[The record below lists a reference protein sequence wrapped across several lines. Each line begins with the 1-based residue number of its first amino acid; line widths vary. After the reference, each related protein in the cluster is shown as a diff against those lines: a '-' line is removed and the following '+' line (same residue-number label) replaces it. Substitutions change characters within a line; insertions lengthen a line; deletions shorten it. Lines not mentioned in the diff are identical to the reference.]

1 MAKIK
6 RHKAFL
12 KDFANVKLTD
22 GQFEKFACYVA
33 LLKEDRP
40 LPPESKDHALKGSW
54 ADFRECHLGGDMLLA
69 YRVDGDEVVLARI
82 GTHSDLFG

>member
-12 KDFANVKLTD
+12 KEFANVRLTD
-22 GQFEKFACYVA
+22 GQFEKLACFIA
-33 LLKEDRP
+33 ILKDDKQ

-54 ADFRECHLGGDMLLA
+54 SDFRECHLGG
-69 YRVDGDEVVLARI
+69 E
-82 GTHSDLFG
+82 

>member
-12 KDFANVKLTD
+12 KEFANAKLTD
-22 GQFEKFACYVA
+22 GQFEKFAYYVT
-33 LLKEDRP
+33 LLKEDKQ
-40 LPPESKDHALKGSW
+40 LPPESKDHALKGAW

-69 YRVDGDEVVLARI
+69 YRQEGDEVVLARI
-82 GTHSDLFG
+82 GTHSEIFG